1 MNFLP
6 PPLGTGGGD
15 PGAMMG
21 GTVLS
26 NTTPRGPEQQ
36 GCHGSEAGPA
46 RLAVICAA
54 AVGGRPIEATPHIP
68 EGGHA
73 LG

>member
-1 MNFLP
+1 
-6 PPLGTGGGD
+6 
-15 PGAMMG
+15 MG
-21 GTVLS
+21 GTALS